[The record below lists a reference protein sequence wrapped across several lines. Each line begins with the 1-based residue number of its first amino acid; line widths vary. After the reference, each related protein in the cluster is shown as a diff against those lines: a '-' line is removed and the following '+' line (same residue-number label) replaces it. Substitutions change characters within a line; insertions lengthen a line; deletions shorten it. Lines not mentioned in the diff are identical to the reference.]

1 MFRPYHEQGLRF
13 CLGNLADRMW
23 AMLQELI
30 PSLNEGKALD
40 KDTICAVIKA
50 LVSDELTAQVKA
62 DFLSALASKG
72 ETVQE
77 IAGFATGLRA
87 MAIEPPIEPSLR
99 HQPILDVCGTGGDH
113 QNTFNISTTVALI
126 LAASGVTVAKHGNR
140 AITSKSGSADVLEA
154 LGIPVDLPPD
164 QAAASLKEHG
174 FAFLFAPHYHPA
186 FKHIVP
192 ARKLCAAQGQ
202 RTIFN
207 FLGPLLNPVQPSAQ
221 LIGVPRP
228 DLCSQLGQVL
238 QSMGIE
244 RGMVVCGSVGEAG
257 FLDELSTL
265 GENHVAEFY
274 QGRGF
279 HESSWRPDEFVQ
291 HAAKLS
297 DLEGGDANHNAQ
309 LVRDILA
316 GKLRG
321 PKRDAVLLNSS
332 AALLVSGKVPSMQEG
347 WEMAAKVIDSGQ
359 AIAKLEGLQR

>member
-1 MFRPYHEQGLRF
+1 MSLDSTAIEGAIDAMVREEHSAEQ
-13 CLGNLADRMW
+13 
-23 AMLQELI
+23 
-30 PSLNEGKALD
+30 KA
-40 KDTICAVIKA
+40 AF
-50 LVSDELTAQVKA
+50 LTA
-62 DFLSALASKG
+62 LAKKG
-72 ETVQE
+72 ETVEE
-77 IAGFATGLRA
+77 ISGFACGLRA
-87 MAIEPPIEPSLR
+87 MAIAPPIDRSLR
-99 HQPILDVCGTGGDH
+99 DEAILDVCGTGGDH
-113 QNTFNISTTVALI
+113 QNTFNISTTVALV

-140 AITSKSGSADVLEA
+140 AITSRSGSADVLEA

-164 QAAASLKEHG
+164 QAAASLQDHG

-238 QSMGIE
+238 QSMGVE

-279 HESSWRPDEFVQ
+279 HESSWRPDGFVQ
-291 HAAKLS
+291 HEAKLS
-297 DLEGGDANHNAQ
+297 DLAGGCEPQCATGSRYPCGHLTWAQ
-309 LVRDILA
+309 TGCRPA
-316 GKLRG
+316 
-321 PKRDAVLLNSS
+321 
-332 AALLVSGKVPSMQEG
+332 Q
-347 WEMAAKVIDSGQ
+347 
-359 AIAKLEGLQR
+359 

>member
-1 MFRPYHEQGLRF
+1 MDIKKAIALVIEG
-13 CLGNLADRMW
+13 GNLSEEQMIEVMDEIMSGEATP
-23 AMLQELI
+23 AQI
-30 PSLNEGKALD
+30 ASFITALR
-40 KDTICAVIKA
+40 I
-50 LVSDELTAQVKA
+50 
-62 DFLSALASKG
+62 KG
-72 ETVQE
+72 ETVEE
-77 IAGFATGLRA
+77 ISGAARVMRNKATRISTGVDTQNQG
-87 MAIEPPIEPSLR
+87 IVV
-99 HQPILDVCGTGGDH
+99 DTCGTGGDGSG
-113 QNTFNISTTVALI
+113 TFNVSTASAFVVAGAGI
-126 LAASGVTVAKHGNR
+126 TVAKHGNR

-164 QAAASLKEHG
+164 QAAASLQDHG

-238 QSMGIE
+238 QSMGVE

-279 HESSWRPDEFVQ
+279 HKSSWRPDGFVQ
-291 HAAKLS
+291 HEAKLS
-297 DLEGGDANHNAQ
+297 DLAGGDANHNAQ
-309 LVRDILA
+309 LLRDILA
-316 GKLRG
+316 GTLRG

-332 AALLVSGKVPSMQEG
+332 AALLVSGKVSSMQEG
-347 WEMAAKVIDSGQ
+347 WDKAAKTIDSGQ
-359 AIAKLEGLQR
+359 AEQKLASLTKKSV

>member
-1 MFRPYHEQGLRF
+1 MSYLRF
-13 CLGNLADRMW
+13 CWFERD
-23 AMLQELI
+23 
-30 PSLNEGKALD
+30 
-40 KDTICAVIKA
+40 DTILFMLDDLTSSLHDGMSLDSTAIEGAIDAMVREEHSAEQKA
-50 LVSDELTAQVKA
+50 AFLTA
-62 DFLSALASKG
+62 LANKG
-72 ETVQE
+72 ETVEE
-77 IAGFATGLRA
+77 ISGFACGLRA
-87 MAIEPPIEPSLR
+87 MAIAPPIDRSLR
-99 HQPILDVCGTGGDH
+99 DEAILDVCGTGGDH
-113 QNTFNISTTVALI
+113 QNTFNISTTVALV

-140 AITSKSGSADVLEA
+140 AITSRSGSADVLEA

-164 QAAASLKEHG
+164 QAAASLQDHG

-238 QSMGIE
+238 QSMGVE

-279 HESSWRPDEFVQ
+279 HESSWRPDGFVQ
-291 HAAKLS
+291 HEAKLS
-297 DLEGGDANHNAQ
+297 DLAGGDANHNAQ

-316 GKLRG
+316 GTLRG

-332 AALLVSGKVPSMQEG
+332 AALLVAGKVSSMQEG
-347 WEMAAKVIDSGQ
+347 WDKAAKTIDSGQ
-359 AIAKLEGLQR
+359 AEQKLASLTKKSV